1 MIVYEREHD
10 FVLTAQH
17 EHGIV
22 AGDMASHWKKKWL
35 PHESHRDDLIL
46 AAKEHDRGWIDLDAA
61 PLWNDYSQIPYSFR
75 DFPLRPRFVFYRK
88 GIEEV
93 RQQNPYAGLLC
104 SLMYTELFQKTLGAN
119 SEDDDDIRQY
129 LQEEQLQQESWK
141 KELGVNASEL
151 EEQLKNDVEIMLFCD
166 QLSLFLCMEEPGT
179 PTARYDFFAEGLGCG
194 FDTCPSSNV
203 QVEWVSGEKVALSF
217 FPFDEEFEVTMSYKV
232 IPKASIRKFGMLQAY
247 RRADWKKRQIWI
259 TAVS

>member
-1 MIVYEREHD
+1 M
-10 FVLTAQH
+10 LQN
-17 EHGIV
+17 
-22 AGDMASHWKKKWL
+22 WKK
-35 PHESHRDDLIL
+35 R
-46 AAKEHDRGWIDLDAA
+46 
-61 PLWNDYSQIPYSFR
+61 
-75 DFPLRPRFVFYRK
+75 
-88 GIEEV
+88 
-93 RQQNPYAGLLC
+93 
-104 SLMYTELFQKTLGAN
+104 
-119 SEDDDDIRQY
+119 
-129 LQEEQLQQESWK
+129 
-141 KELGVNASEL
+141 
-151 EEQLKNDVEIMLFCD
+151 LKNDVEIMLFCD